1 MRRLWVW
8 LSLAIST
15 VQILVFVPS
24 ASGQTE
30 NGMKSGFAE
39 VNGVKLHYVENG
51 KGRLILF
58 LHGFPEFWYAWK
70 NQLVEFGK
78 DMHAVAVDMR
88 GYNLSD
94 KPEKVEEYAVPKLVE
109 DVKGLIDKL
118 NKGTKII
125 LVGHDWGGV
134 VAWVFAAMHPDYID
148 KLVIINAPHP
158 GVFSRELANNP
169 DQQKASGYMNMFRSP
184 QAETILSANNYGALV
199 NAVITGAKPGSF
211 SEEDKKEYL
220 KAWTQPRAITGG
232 LNYYRAAQIGP
243 PVAGAKSDAAP
254 KLPTFEVKVPT
265 LVIWGEK
272 DTALL
277 TGNLIGLEKFVSSLT
292 VKRIPTGGHW
302 VVHEEPEQINKM
314 IREFVG
320 K

>member
-1 MRRLWVW
+1 MRRFGLGFAA
-8 LSLAIST
+8 LALAA
-15 VQILVFVPS
+15 VQLT
-24 ASGQTE
+24 AAGQTAYEQTE

-39 VNGVKLHYVENG
+39 VNGIKLHYVESG
-51 KGRLILF
+51 KGKLILF

-70 NQLVEFGK
+70 SQLGEFGK
-78 DMHAVAVDMR
+78 EMRAVAVDMR

-94 KPEKVEEYAVPKLVE
+94 KPEKVEDYAIPKVVE

-118 NKGTKII
+118 DKGKKII

-134 VAWVFAAMHPDYID
+134 VAWVFAAMHPDYLE

-158 GVFSRELANNP
+158 GVFARELANNP
-169 DQQKASGYMNMFRSP
+169 DQQKASGYMNMFRSA
-184 QAETILSANNYGALV
+184 QAETILSANDYGALV
-199 NAVITGAKPGSF
+199 NAVIGGAKAGSF

-220 KAWTQPRAITGG
+220 KAWAQPRAITGG

-243 PVAGAKSDAAP
+243 PVAGAKPAEQLRLP
-254 KLPTFEVKVPT
+254 KVEVNVLT

-277 TGNLIGLEKFVSSLT
+277 AGNLVGVEEFVPHLT
-292 VKRIPTGGHW
+292 VERILTGGQW
-302 VVHEEPEQINKM
+302 
-314 IREFVG
+314 
-320 K
+320 